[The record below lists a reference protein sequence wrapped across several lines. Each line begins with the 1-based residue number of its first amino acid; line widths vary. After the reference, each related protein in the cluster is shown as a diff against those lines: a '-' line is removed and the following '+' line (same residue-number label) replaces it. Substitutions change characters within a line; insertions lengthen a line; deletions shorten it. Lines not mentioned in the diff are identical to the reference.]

1 MASANQLPPRQLLG
15 KRPRDEPQAS
25 YPQKRPSRGSDIA
38 PYAVGLET
46 LTFKSH
52 YLLSVL
58 ASGSWLI
65 ASLHRAPNLRSRPR
79 QNSPLKNLAIRGLP
93 PQKLSL
99 RALRQL
105 LASPTLLPI
114 PSKSMPDR
122 RLPQPWPARQD
133 C

>member
-15 KRPRDEPQAS
+15 KRPRDELLAF
-25 YPQKRPSRGSDIA
+25 YPQNAPSCGSDIEH
-38 PYAVGLET
+38 YAVSLET
-46 LTFKSH
+46 FTSKSH
-52 YLLSVL
+52 CRPSFPT
-58 ASGSWLI
+58 SRSWLI

-99 RALRQL
+99 RALMQL
-105 LASPTLLPI
+105 LASPTLLHV
-114 PSKSMPDR
+114 PSKSMPDQ
-122 RLPQPWPARQD
+122 RLLQPWLARQD